1 MSPFFETIWTILVE
15 SGPWLLGG
23 FFIAGLLKEF
33 IPQEKV
39 FKHLGKDDF
48 WSVLKASI
56 IGAPIP
62 LCSCSVIPTAAS
74 LKQSGASRG
83 ATTAFLIATPETG
96 VDSVGI
102 TYALMDPI
110 MTILRPVAAVFT
122 AIVSGCVVNNLKLP
136 PTEKTEPVK
145 ACCAH
150 SDKKS
155 FSASMVAAFKFAY
168 GKLMSDLAPW
178 FILGFIL
185 SAIITMFIPDDFFGD
200 VIPGGWLSLV
210 AMLLMSLPMYICA
223 TASTPVAVALIA
235 KGLDPGAALV
245 LLLAGPATNITTI
258 LVIKQM
264 IGGQAL
270 RAYLLSLSI
279 VSLVLGYL
287 VNILYDNLDY
297 DLADRVIAG
306 SHQHASAFSNIAGM
320 ILGAMLL
327 VHFSI
332 WLSKKRRQYLSQ
344 S

>member
-1 MSPFFETIWTILVE
+1 MTDFFGAIWSILVE

-39 FKHLGKDDF
+39 FKHLGQDNF

-56 IGAPIP
+56 IGAPLP

-74 LKQSGASRG
+74 LKQAGASRG

-110 MTILRPVAAVFT
+110 MTILRPISAVFT
-122 AIVSGCVVNNLKLP
+122 AIVSGCVVNNLSLP
-136 PTEKTEPVK
+136 PEEKPEPEK
-145 ACCAH
+145 SCCAH
-150 SDKKS
+150 EQTTSNKPS
-155 FSASMVAAFKFAY
+155 LVAAVKFGY
-168 GKLMSDLAPW
+168 GKLMADLAPW

-185 SAIITMFIPDDFFGD
+185 SALITLFIPDNFFGD

-223 TASTPVAVALIA
+223 TASTPVAVALVA

-264 IGGQAL
+264 IGGSAL
-270 RAYLLSLSI
+270 RAYLFSLATI
-279 VSLVLGYL
+279 SLVLGYL
-287 VNILYDNLDY
+287 TNILYSNLDY
-297 DLADRVIAG
+297 DLAERVVIDSHKHVDMFSGVAG
-306 SHQHASAFSNIAGM
+306 G
-320 ILGAMLL
+320 ILGLMLAW
-327 VHFSI
+327 HFFIYISRN
-332 WLSKKRRQYLSQ
+332 KDA
-344 S
+344 

>member
-1 MSPFFETIWTILVE
+1 MSEFFSIIWSILVE

-39 FKHLGKDDF
+39 FKHLGQDNF

-56 IGAPIP
+56 VGAPLP

-74 LKQSGASRG
+74 LKQAGASRG

-110 MTILRPVAAVFT
+110 MTILRPIAAVIT
-122 AIVSGCVVNNLKLP
+122 AVVSGCLVNNLNLP
-136 PTEKTEPVK
+136 PKEKAEEVQSG
-145 ACCAH
+145 CAVT
-150 SDKKS
+150 
-155 FSASMVAAFKFAY
+155 SAPAKPSLLAAIKFGY
-168 GKLMSDLAPW
+168 GKLMADLAPW
-178 FILGFIL
+178 FVLGFIL
-185 SAIITMFIPDDFFGD
+185 SAFITLLVPDDFFGD
-200 VIPGGWLSLV
+200 VIPGGWLSLI

-223 TASTPVAVALIA
+223 TASTPIAVALIA

-264 IGGQAL
+264 IGGAAL
-270 RAYLLSLSI
+270 RVYLISLAG
-279 VSLVLGYL
+279 VSLLIGYL
-287 VNILYDNLDY
+287 VNMLYSTLDY
-297 DLADRVIAG
+297 DLAEVVVVGTHEHVDVFSEIAG
-306 SHQHASAFSNIAGM
+306 FV
-320 ILGAMLL
+320 LGIMLMW
-327 VHFSI
+327 HFVGRFY
-332 WLSKKRRQYLSQ
+332 KKT
-344 S
+344 

>member
-1 MSPFFETIWTILVE
+1 MIAFFDAIWSILVE

-23 FFIAGLLKEF
+23 FFIAGLLKEY

-48 WSVLKASI
+48 WSVFKASI
-56 IGAPIP
+56 IGAPLP

-74 LKQSGASRG
+74 LKQAGASRG
-83 ATTAFLIATPETG
+83 ATTSFLIATPETG

-110 MTILRPVAAVFT
+110 MTILRPVSAIFT
-122 AIVSGCVVNNLKLP
+122 AIISGCVVNNLNLP
-136 PTEKTEPVK
+136 PAEKPEPVK
-145 ACCAH
+145 SCCAH
-150 SDKKS
+150 KEAAINKPSI
-155 FSASMVAAFKFAY
+155 VAAFKFGY
-168 GKLMSDLAPW
+168 GKLMADLAPW

-185 SAIITMFIPDDFFGD
+185 SALITLFVPDDFFGD
-200 VIPGGWLSLV
+200 VIPGGWLSLI

-264 IGGQAL
+264 IGAAAL
-270 RAYLLSLSI
+270 RAYLFSLSV
-279 VSLVLGYL
+279 VSLVIGYL
-287 VNILYDNLDY
+287 VNILYSKLDY
-297 DLADRVIAG
+297 DLADRVVIGTHEHTSLFAEISG
-306 SHQHASAFSNIAGM
+306 F
-320 ILGAMLL
+320 ILGILL
-327 VHFSI
+327 LWHFIASFI
-332 WLSKKRRQYLSQ
+332 RK
-344 S
+344 